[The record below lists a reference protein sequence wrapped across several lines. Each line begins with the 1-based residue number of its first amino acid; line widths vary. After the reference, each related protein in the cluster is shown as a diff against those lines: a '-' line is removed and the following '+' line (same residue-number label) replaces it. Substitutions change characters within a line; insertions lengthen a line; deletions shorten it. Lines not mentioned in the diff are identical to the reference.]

1 MHTCIYATQ
10 DNSSSGK
17 DMTDE
22 GEGEDKLVIHVCT
35 CHLCD
40 GGKKN
45 AKIAR
50 CSMIREAKLSSK
62 QMLAFVF

>member
-17 DMTDE
+17 DMMDE

-40 GGKKN
+40 GGKKCKN
-45 AKIAR
+45 CEMQHNKRGEVVI
-50 CSMIREAKLSSK
+50 
-62 QMLAFVF
+62 

>member
-17 DMTDE
+17 DMMDE

-40 GGKKN
+40 GGKKMQKFRD
-45 AKIAR
+45 AA
-50 CSMIREAKLSSK
+50 
-62 QMLAFVF
+62 